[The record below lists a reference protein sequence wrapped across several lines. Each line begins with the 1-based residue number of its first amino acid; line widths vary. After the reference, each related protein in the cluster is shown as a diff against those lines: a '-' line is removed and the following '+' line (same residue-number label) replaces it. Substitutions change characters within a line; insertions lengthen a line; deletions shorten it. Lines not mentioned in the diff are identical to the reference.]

1 MTIPADA
8 QWAYDEGFAAG
19 RAAVLAEQEAERQA
33 VLDKEREAAAALEA
47 AADRFVKTLFH
58 GSVPEEKP

>member
-8 QWAYDEGFAAG
+8 QWAYDEGYVAG
-19 RAAVLAEQEAERQA
+19 RQSVIDEQEAERQA

-47 AADRFVKTLFH
+47 AADRFVQKLFH